1 MNLGDQR
8 DLFEI
13 PEGISYLNCAY
24 MGPQL
29 CSAREIGERAGGRK
43 SRPGGVTA
51 GGVFGGVGGARERP
65 HVCARRESGER
76 AVGRKSRPWEIT
88 PGDFF
93 DEVEESRE
101 LFARLVGGEA
111 DGVAVLPS
119 VSYGMAGGGPRGAVR
134 GG

>member
-29 CSAREIGERAGGRK
+29 CSAREI
-43 SRPGGVTA
+43 
-51 GGVFGGVGGARERP
+51 
-65 HVCARRESGER
+65 GER

-134 GG
+134 GGAKR

>member
-29 CSAREIGERAGGRK
+29 RSAREI
-43 SRPGGVTA
+43 
-51 GGVFGGVGGARERP
+51 
-65 HVCARRESGER
+65 GER

-88 PGDFF
+88 RRDAVDEGVGGGGRWGAWGVPPGVFL
-93 DEVEESRE
+93 DEVGGCRG
-101 LFARLVGGEA
+101 LFARLVGGGP

-119 VSYGMAGGGPRGAVR
+119 VSYGM
-134 GG
+134 